1 MLKDERKI
9 IMKKKTGIIIVVIIA
24 VILVFSGIGSY
35 NSLVSMKED
44 VESAYSAIDTNL
56 QRRNDLIPNLVNTVK
71 GYTSHESEVLENI
84 ANARAKLAGASTAE
98 EQAAADSELS
108 GALSRLLV
116 VAESYPELK
125 ADTQFTA
132 LTDELSGT
140 ENRIAVARKDYND
153 TAAKYNKTI
162 KSFPKVIFANML
174 GFEKVEYFEASESA
188 KTVPQVDFE

>member
-1 MLKDERKI
+1 
-9 IMKKKTGIIIVVIIA
+9 MKKKTGIVIVVVIA
-24 VILVFSGIGSY
+24 ALLIFSGIGSY
-35 NSLVSMKED
+35 NSLVAVKED
-44 VESAYSAIDTNL
+44 VDSAYSSIDTNL

-71 GYTSHESEVLENI
+71 GYTSHESEVLESI
-84 ANARAKLAGASTAE
+84 ANARSKLAGASTTE
-98 EQAAADSELS
+98 ERAAADSELS

-153 TAAKYNKTI
+153 AAAEYNKTI
-162 KSFPKVIFANML
+162 KSFPKVIFANIL
-174 GFEKVEYFEASESA
+174 GFEKAEYFEADESA
-188 KTVPQVDFE
+188 KAVPQVDFE